1 MDKIIL
7 HTKEIQ
13 RLLDLGK
20 LYFTSKN
27 DYTISIPFEET
38 VEIILPDSQFE
49 GTIALSDDSE
59 TRFLLKMYSTSSGKP
74 EFIFSATTLPSQ
86 TNFET
91 TQISPQIDVTN
102 PRNKK
107 MVDDVL
113 EDGVQILN
121 AYVVFCYILTEYKEL
136 GFIEKREVKT
146 LERKQTRAKSK
157 NKKQKNSS
165 SRIVRAT
172 HNHFY
177 IQAAQ
182 EEALLEKLRE
192 KTDYTW
198 HTSEFTRRGHWR
210 TYKNGRKIW
219 IKQQVV
225 KPSVEEKNPTDKTY
239 RL

>member
-7 HTKEIQ
+7 QTKDVQ

-20 LYFTSKN
+20 LYFNSKN
-27 DYTISIPFEET
+27 DFTVSIPFEET
-38 VEIILPDSQFE
+38 VEIILPDSQFK
-49 GTIALSDDSE
+49 GTIALSDGSE
-59 TRFLLKMYSTSSGKP
+59 TSFLLKMYTTVSGKP
-74 EFIFSATTLPSQ
+74 EFVFSATTVSSQ
-86 TNFET
+86 TTFET
-91 TQISPQIDVTN
+91 TQISPQIDMTN

-121 AYVVFCYILTEYKEL
+121 AYVIFCYILTEYKEL
-136 GFIEKREVKT
+136 GFIEKREVQT
-146 LERKQTRAKSK
+146 LERKQSRVKSK

-177 IQAAQ
+177 IRAAQ
-182 EEALLEKLRE
+182 EESLREKLRE
-192 KTDYTW
+192 KKDYTW

-225 KPSVEEKNPTDKTY
+225 KTSVEEKNPTDKTY
-239 RL
+239 KL